1 MPKVSPKIHKI
12 LISSK
17 KKNDA
22 KLNIEIEIT
31 FFHDLTYDV
40 KKLIYFL
47 HNFSI
52 AVKGQTFEIN

>member
-1 MPKVSPKIHKI
+1 M
-12 LISSK
+12 
-17 KKNDA
+17 
-22 KLNIEIEIT
+22 NIEIEIT